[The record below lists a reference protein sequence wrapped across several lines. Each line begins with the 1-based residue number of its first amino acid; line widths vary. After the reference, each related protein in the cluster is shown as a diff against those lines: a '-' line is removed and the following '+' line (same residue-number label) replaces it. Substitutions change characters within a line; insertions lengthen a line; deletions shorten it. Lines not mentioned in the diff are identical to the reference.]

1 MLSLSEIE
9 ERPGK
14 KGQKRVCF
22 VLKGAVAFGH
32 SWLFPLLI
40 RSFIGSFNQG
50 CRVIRREKIE
60 TIAAML
66 L

>member
-9 ERPGK
+9 ERLGK

-22 VLKGAVAFGH
+22 VLKVAVGFGH
-32 SWLFPLLI
+32 GWLFPLLI
-40 RSFIGSFNQG
+40 RSFIGSLNQG

-60 TIAAML
+60 TVATML